1 MSTVEKQQALLQGVV
16 LADSAVPETT
26 PEFNDREVSYK
37 LVTGSGCKEKDGKLI
52 ITKEN
57 AQAKLVFDGLDEC
70 ETYLITE
77 GVDYEALSPRELI
90 SDKKWNKMTLYEQK
104 KFNTK
109 TVSGDTGKKVRRHI
123 LMLQDNS
130 LTRRSV
136 FLQTNI
142 MHTVVDQ
149 ISSAIPVTVKR
160 GKNPLRSLLKIQV
173 YTHIKI

>member
-1 MSTVEKQQALLQGVV
+1 MV
-16 LADSAVPETT
+16 LADSSLPERHLT
-26 PEFNDREVSYK
+26 FNDREVSYK

-104 KFNTK
+104 K
-109 TVSGDTGKKVRRHI
+109 VLHE
-123 LMLQDNS
+123 NS
-130 LTRRSV
+130 KWRYWKEKSEG
-136 FLQTNI
+136 I
-142 MHTVVDQ
+142 
-149 ISSAIPVTVKR
+149 
-160 GKNPLRSLLKIQV
+160 
-173 YTHIKI
+173 Y

>member
-1 MSTVEKQQALLQGVV
+1 
-16 LADSAVPETT
+16 
-26 PEFNDREVSYK
+26 
-37 LVTGSGCKEKDGKLI
+37 
-52 ITKEN
+52 
-57 AQAKLVFDGLDEC
+57 
-70 ETYLITE
+70 
-77 GVDYEALSPRELI
+77 
-90 SDKKWNKMTLYEQK
+90 
-104 KFNTK
+104 
-109 TVSGDTGKKVRRHI
+109 
-123 LMLQDNS
+123 MLQDNS